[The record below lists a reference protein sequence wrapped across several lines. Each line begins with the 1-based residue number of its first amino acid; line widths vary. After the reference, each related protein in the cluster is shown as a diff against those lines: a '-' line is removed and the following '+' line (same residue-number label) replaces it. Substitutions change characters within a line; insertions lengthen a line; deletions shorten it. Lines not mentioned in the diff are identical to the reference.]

1 MSCQPE
7 HDRGEDDSASVDEG
21 VFVIAGR
28 EASPV
33 LEVVEGAFDDVAVL
47 VVVGVEVNRL
57 YAANRG
63 SRPLIGVAV

>member
-7 HDRGEDDSASVDEG
+7 HDRGEDDSTSVDQG

-33 LEVVEGAFDDVAVL
+33 PEVVEGAFDDVAVL
-47 VVVGVEVNRL
+47 VVVGVEVDRSP
-57 YAANRG
+57 AA
-63 SRPLIGVAV
+63 